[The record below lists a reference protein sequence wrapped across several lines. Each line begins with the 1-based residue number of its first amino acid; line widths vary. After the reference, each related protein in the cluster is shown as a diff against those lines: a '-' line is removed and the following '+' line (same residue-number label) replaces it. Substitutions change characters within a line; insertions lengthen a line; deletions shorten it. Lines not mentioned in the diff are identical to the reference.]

1 VPSLREL
8 QVHVM
13 DALLGAGLPRA
24 TALIAGSPTEA
35 ERRFGVYANTVQG
48 NFRDAL
54 HSTYPAVRRLVGDD
68 YFRQTAR
75 EFQRRHPSRSGDLV
89 HCGQG
94 FSDYLAQLHPD
105 DGFTYLA
112 DVARL
117 EWLIQE
123 SLLAAEHASLDLE
136 SLARVPPAAYDGLR
150 FELHPALRLFE
161 SRYPALAI
169 WEVNVGSDAEPPT
182 LDLRSGADLI
192 AIMRQRLQLQFHRL
206 SAGEHCF
213 LRAFEQGECFSAAVD
228 CGGEADAAFAA
239 SAALQRFVAA
249 GAVVAFT
256 STVKT

>member
-1 VPSLREL
+1 MPALREL
-8 QVHVM
+8 QLHVM
-13 DALLGAGLPRA
+13 DALLSGGLAPV
-24 TALIAGSPTEA
+24 TGLIAATDAAA
-35 ERRFGVYANTVQG
+35 ERRFRVYANTVQA

-54 HSTYPAVRRLVGDD
+54 QSTYPAVRRLVGED

-75 EFQRRHPSRSGDLV
+75 EFQHRHPSRSGDLS

-94 FSDYLAQLHPD
+94 FPNFLAHLHSDDA
-105 DGFTYLA
+105 FSYLA

-123 SLLAAEHASLDLE
+123 SLLAAEHAPLDLA

-150 FELHPALRLFE
+150 FELHPSLRLFE
-161 SRYPALAI
+161 SRYPTLAI

-182 LDLRSGADLI
+182 IDLRSGGDLI
-192 AIMRQRLQLQFHRL
+192 AIVRHRLQLQFHRL

-213 LRAFEQGECFSAAVD
+213 LRACTCGECFKAAVD
-228 CGGEADAAFAA
+228 CGREADAAFDA

-249 GAVVAFT
+249 EAVVAFT
-256 STVKT
+256 PMVKT

>member
-1 VPSLREL
+1 MPSLREL
-8 QVHVM
+8 QVHLM
-13 DALLGAGLPRA
+13 DALLGAGLAPSLK
-24 TALIAGSPTEA
+24 LIAGPRAGA
-35 ERRFGVYANTVQG
+35 ERRFEVYANTVQG

-54 HSTYPAVRRLVGDD
+54 QSTYPAVRRLVGED

-75 EFQRRHPSRSGDLV
+75 EFQRRHPSRSGDLL

-94 FSDYLAQLHPD
+94 FPNFLAQLHPD

-123 SLLAAEHASLDLE
+123 SLLAAEHAPLDLA

-150 FELHPALRLFE
+150 FELHPTLRLFE
-161 SRYPALAI
+161 SRYPTLAI
-169 WEVNVGSDAEPPT
+169 WEANVGSVAEPPAI
-182 LDLRSGADLI
+182 DLRSGGDLI
-192 AIMRQRLQLQFHRL
+192 AIMRQRLQLRFHRL

-213 LRAFEQGECFSAAVD
+213 LRAFERGECFSAAVD
-228 CGGEADAAFAA
+228 RGGEADAAFDA

-249 GAVVAFT
+249 EAVVAFT
-256 STVKT
+256 SMVKT

>member
-1 VPSLREL
+1 MPSLREL
-8 QVHVM
+8 QIHVM
-13 DALLGAGLPRA
+13 DALLGAERASLPKLIASPRA
-24 TALIAGSPTEA
+24 GA
-35 ERRFGVYANTVQG
+35 ELRFGVYANTVQG

-54 HSTYPAVRRLVGDD
+54 QSTYPAIRRLVGED

-75 EFQRRHPSRSGDLV
+75 EFQRRHPSRSGDLL

-94 FSDYLAQLHPD
+94 FPNFLAQLHPD

-123 SLLAAEHASLDLE
+123 SLLAAEHAPLDLA
-136 SLARVPPAAYDGLR
+136 SLARVPPAAYDDLR
-150 FELHPALRLFE
+150 FELHPTLRLFE

-169 WEVNVGSDAEPPT
+169 WEVNVGSDAEPPKI
-182 LDLRSGADLI
+182 DLRSGADQVAI
-192 AIMRQRLQLQFHRL
+192 ARHSLQLQFHRL

-213 LRAFEQGECFSAAVD
+213 LQAFARGECLSAAVD
-228 CGGEADAAFAA
+228 CGVEGDAAFDA

-249 GAVVAFT
+249 EAVVAFT
-256 STVKT
+256 STLKT

>member
-1 VPSLREL
+1 MRSLREV

-13 DALLGAGLPRA
+13 DALLGAGLAPM
-24 TALIAGSPTEA
+24 TTLIAGPRAGA

-54 HSTYPAVRRLVGDD
+54 QSTYPAVRRLVGED

-75 EFQRRHPSRSGDLV
+75 EFQRRHPSRSGDLL

-94 FSDYLAQLHPD
+94 FPNFLAQLHAD
-105 DGFTYLA
+105 DDFTYLA
-112 DVARL
+112 DEARL

-123 SLLAAEHASLDLE
+123 SLLAAEHAPMDLA
-136 SLARVPPAAYDGLR
+136 SLARVPPAAYDDLR
-150 FELHPALRLFE
+150 FELHPTLRLFE

-182 LDLRSGADLI
+182 IDLRSGADLVAI
-192 AIMRQRLQLQFHRL
+192 ARHRLQLQFHRL

-213 LRAFEQGECFSAAVD
+213 LHAIARGECFSAAVD
-228 CGGEADAAFAA
+228 CGGEGDSTFDA
-239 SAALQRFVAA
+239 STALQRFVAA
-249 GAVVAFT
+249 EAVVAFT

>member
-1 VPSLREL
+1 MPSLREL

-24 TALIAGSPTEA
+24 TALIAGPPTEA

-54 HSTYPAVRRLVGDD
+54 HSTYPAVRRLVGEDD
-68 YFRQTAR
+68 FRQTAR

-94 FSDYLAQLHPD
+94 FPNYLAQLHPD
-105 DGFTYLA
+105 DGFRYLA

-123 SLLAAEHASLDLE
+123 SLLAAEHAPLDLA
-136 SLARVPPAAYDGLR
+136 SLGRVPPAAYAGLR

-169 WEVNVGSDAEPPT
+169 WEANVGSEAEPPT
-182 LDLRSGADLI
+182 IDLRSGEDRLVI
-192 AIMRQRLQLQFHRL
+192 VRHRLQLQFHRL
-206 SAGEHCF
+206 SPGEHRF
-213 LRAFEQGECFSAAVD
+213 LQAVARGECFSAAVD
-228 CGGEADAAFAA
+228 RGGEADTDFDA
-239 SAALQRFVAA
+239 SSALQRFVAA
-249 GAVVAFT
+249 EAVVAFT
-256 STVKT
+256 SMVKS